1 MDSTVRTGVV
11 VMGGLA
17 VVALV
22 VVGLVV
28 ALDLPF
34 WAGLILLA
42 AMDAALLA
50 WAYVRLK
57 RPWSSG

>member
-22 VVGLVV
+22 VVVLVV
-28 ALDLPF
+28 ALDMPF

-50 WAYVRLK
+50 WAYMRL
-57 RPWSSG
+57 RR